1 MYLDQLIFNAII
13 VTVNDRFDIFDDGA
27 LGIKDGRI
35 AYVGEKPSNISFFN
49 ATEIIDARGGVV
61 LPGLI
66 NTHTHLPMTLFRGLA
81 DDLPLD
87 QWLNEYIFPSEANH
101 ISSETA
107 YWGALLACAEMMLSG
122 TTTCCDG
129 YFYESQVAA
138 AVFQSGMR
146 GVLGHGIV
154 DFPAPGVP
162 DPLKNVQTADQYI
175 KKWDGKTEFIKPSI
189 FCHSPYTCSKDTLKN
204 AKAVAQQT
212 GVLFQIHASET
223 RQEVETCIKRHGF
236 SPIGYLNYIGV
247 LDNQTLLAHCVWI
260 DDADLDII
268 AKTGAFVS
276 HVPESNMKLG
286 SGTAPVNQM
295 ISANIPVGLGTD
307 GCASNNTLDMFR
319 TMNVTAK
326 LHKVCNLDP
335 TVMNAK
341 TILKM
346 ATINGAAAIGLKSE
360 IGSLEIGKAADIL
373 IIDKRKP
380 HLVPMYSPV
389 SHLVYAVSGADVRH
403 VFIGGQQVVKDR
415 NLLTL
420 DLDEIIEKIIAFAGV
435 ISHDTN

>member
-27 LGIKDGRI
+27 LGIKDGKI
-35 AYVGEKPSNISFFN
+35 AYVGEKPSNINFFN
-49 ATEIIDARGGVV
+49 AAEIIDAGGGVV

-107 YWGALLACAEMMLSG
+107 YWGALLACGEMMLSG

-175 KKWDGKTEFIKPSI
+175 QKWHGKTEFIKPSI

-236 SPIGYLNYIGV
+236 SPIGYLNHIGV